1 MNNKCYLGIDPGSKG
16 FMAYQFNGDW
26 AYFSLIDHDVHQIA
40 DAIRHLKDKYNSNIV
55 CTIEDVHAVF
65 GSSAKG
71 TFSFG
76 ENKGMLLGILAAEKI
91 PFVEVAPK
99 DWQRE
104 MWTNGDKVYKV
115 KEVRRKDK
123 KVRRKDKKV
132 RRKDN
137 KVMQKITDTK
147 STSMNAAKRLF
158 PDIDFRRTSACK
170 TFDDNKV
177 DATLICEYGR
187 RKNL

>member
-123 KVRRKDKKV
+123 KV
-132 RRKDN
+132 
-137 KVMQKITDTK
+137 MQKLTDTK